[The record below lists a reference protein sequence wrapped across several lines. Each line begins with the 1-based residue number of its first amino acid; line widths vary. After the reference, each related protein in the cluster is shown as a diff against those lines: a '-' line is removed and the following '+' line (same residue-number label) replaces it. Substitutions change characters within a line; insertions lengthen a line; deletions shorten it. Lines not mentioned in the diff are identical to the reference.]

1 MKRSSS
7 LLRAA
12 ALALL
17 AGCFL
22 LSSCS
27 PSLEP
32 VPIRDVSFSDPV
44 DLGDAELNQAAA
56 KARASF
62 PQFLTAL
69 NDPGPLGTRSY
80 FMVKIRVKEAN
91 PPATEDISVSAI
103 KPDEK
108 GGYSGE
114 VENAPATLKSVNMT
128 DLVHF
133 VPNQIVEWQY
143 VEKEK
148 IVGAQVTRVR
158 RARMSEADRKAFDAS
173 YDPPFPFE

>member
-1 MKRSSS
+1 MNRSSS

-12 ALALL
+12 ALAFL
-17 AGCFL
+17 AGGLL

-32 VPIRDVSFSDPV
+32 LPIRDVSFSDPV
-44 DLGDAELNQAAA
+44 DLGDPKLNQAAA
-56 KARASF
+56 DARASF
-62 PQFLTAL
+62 SEFLAKSTS
-69 NDPGPLGTRSY
+69 PGSSGSY
-80 FMVKIRVKEAN
+80 FSAKIRVRETN
-91 PPATEDISVSAI
+91 PPATEDISLNDI
-103 KPDEK
+103 KADAK
-108 GGYSGE
+108 GGYSGQ
-114 VENAPATLKSVNMT
+114 VENAPSVLKTVSMT

-133 VPNQIVEWQY
+133 MPNQIVEWQY

-148 IVGAQVTRVR
+148 IVGAQVTRER